1 MINNSKN
8 YNLTLEKYKL
18 AVKNLDINHIMSQYN
33 QVILDE
39 TFKYFIESGSLNMKI
54 KLAYNIYSEKLEL
67 IQDGAK
73 YGIYQGVMSYSE
85 LCEESK
91 LSLIDG
97 LGKIRKGVGARLFF
111 AKINYNNISL
121 KAVSKY
127 NKELLNHQTNDDL
140 SIKAVRDGIISVQ
153 DIEPISF
160 INKLSY
166 TNILDYKIPF
176 VDSIEYKAFLKLT
189 KKITKFGRVV
199 GNCDKQVELNFNQIE
214 FEELKQINHFIA
226 LIFASSINKE
236 YYSNL
241 KFKLNI
247 NKEEKESIIKWI
259 ESSIYY
265 FSLFNEE
272 ISENLIKV
280 KNNII

>member
-199 GNCDKQVELNFNQIE
+199 GNCDKQVKLNFNQIE

>member
-8 YNLTLEKYKL
+8 YNLTLEKYKI

-33 QVILDE
+33 QIILDE

-67 IQDGAK
+67 IQDDAK

-97 LGKIRKGVGARLFF
+97 LGKIRKGIGARLFF

-127 NKELLNHQTNDDL
+127 NKEILNHQTNDDL

-199 GNCDKQVELNFNQIE
+199 GNCDKQVKLNFNQIE

-259 ESSIYY
+259 ESSISY
-265 FSLFNEE
+265 FSLFNKE